1 MYNKSTAQL
10 KINKY
15 LSRTFNIYKG
25 TEQGHPMS
33 PDLFKIFILDL
44 SKQFS
49 GQGLYPELV
58 DSIVNHLF
66 WADDLVLFGLDQAS
80 LQKNLDILNKF
91 CEIWGLEVN
100 LKKTK
105 VVCFGKK
112 GQSSFKLDA
121 TPLKFADNY
130 TYLGVTITKNGH
142 VTAARNDLR
151 KKALRALFALKKH
164 ANREYIS
171 PKSLLYLF
179 DSLIKPIL
187 LYGSQVLLPHTPIFT
202 KPIQPEVHPDT
213 NYFKNICQD
222 KHELFFVKY
231 LKWVLGVHKKASNV
245 GVYGETGKLPLCFD
259 GAKLSC
265 DYFDRCKNSP
275 NNSLVKKAFLE
286 QKRLD
291 LDWYHNMTELLAKNC
306 NGPHKIDSINVFQ
319 NLRTRFIT
327 NWSKY
332 LNESPKLEF
341 YSTVKTSFKREEYLD
356 NPIYKYRTALS
367 RLRISGN

>member
-1 MYNKSTAQL
+1 MSRDLLLYKLSNIGIQGNFFSVLEDMYNKSTARL

-15 LSRTFNIYKG
+15 LSRALNICKG
-25 TEQGHPMS
+25 TEQGHPLS
-33 PDLFKIFILDL
+33 PHLFKIFILDL
-44 SKQFS
+44 SEQFS
-49 GQGLYPELV
+49 VEGLYPKLI

-80 LQKNLDILNKF
+80 LQKNLDILHNF
-91 CEIWGLEVN
+91 CETWGLEVN

-112 GQSSFKLDA
+112 GLSRFKLAA
-121 TPLKFADNY
+121 TPIKFADSY

-142 VTAARNDLR
+142 VTVARNDLR

-187 LYGSQVLLPHTPIFT
+187 LYGSQVLLPHTPIFV
-202 KPIQPEVHPDT
+202 KINQSDSHSNT
-213 NYFKNICQD
+213 NYFKIICQD

-259 GAKLSC
+259 GVKLSC

-275 NNSLVKKAFLE
+275 DSSLVKKAFLE

-291 LDWYHNMTELLAKNC
+291 LSWYHNITELLAKNSS
-306 NGPHKIDSINVFQ
+306 GPHKLDSLNVFQ
-319 NLRTRFIT
+319 NLRTRFIEKWT
-327 NWSKY
+327 KY
-332 LNESPKLEF
+332 LKESPVL
-341 YSTVKTSFKREEYLD
+341 
-356 NPIYKYRTALS
+356 
-367 RLRISGN
+367 